1 MKKGLFLIAALILS
15 ANLIGQN
22 TFKYPI
28 ITGTNGGTG
37 GYLKLN
43 GSTSGSSTI
52 QVAAEAGTATFQ
64 LPTTNGT
71 NGYVLTTNGSG
82 VTSWSEAGGSMIYPG
97 AGIPLS
103 TGSAWGTSI
112 TNNSANWNTAYG
124 WGDHAG
130 LYLPLAG
137 TAAAVT
143 GFTPASGSL
152 TLTGADALTF
162 NTTAATNLTLPTS
175 GTLATTA
182 NINDTLLAG
191 IQIGVIANL
200 KADTIP
206 IFVFG
211 LGSGHSADTALFNN
225 GRLAGAFYNSGS
237 DTLYVTEL
245 RGVLV
250 AGTGTETID
259 VQVAWDA
266 NLLDAT
272 PTSLNTTDLTI
283 TSETSG
289 TTDTSFD
296 NNGIPPGNWVW
307 CVLDGASKDNKPT
320 AMILT
325 MTGYRRNRSY

>member
-1 MKKGLFLIAALILS
+1 MKKGLILIALLAVTVGLF
-15 ANLIGQN
+15 GQN
-22 TFKYPI
+22 TFKYPL
-28 ITGTNGGTG
+28 TVGSPTTAG

-152 TLTGADALTF
+152 TLTGSNALTF

-182 NINDTLLAG
+182 DINDTLLAG

-206 IFVFG
+206 LFVFG

-250 AGTGTETID
+250 EGTGTETID
-259 VQVAWDA
+259 VQVSWHTNMKDVSAI
-266 NLLDAT
+266 N
-272 PTSLNTTDLTI
+272 LNTTALTI
-283 TSETSG
+283 SNMTTGTS
-289 TTDTSFD
+289 DVSFN
-296 NNGIPPGNWVW
+296 NNGIPPGRWVW
-307 CVLDGASKDNKPT
+307 CVLSGASNGNKPT
-320 AMILT
+320 ALMLT

>member
-43 GSTSGSSTI
+43 GATSGSSTI

-71 NGYVLTTNGSG
+71 SGYMLVTNGSG
-82 VTSWSEAGGSMIYPG
+82 VTSWSA
-97 AGIPLS
+97 
-103 TGSAWGTSI
+103 
-112 TNNSANWNTAYG
+112 TA
-124 WGDHAG
+124 
-130 LYLPLAG
+130 P
-137 TAAAVT
+137 AVT

-152 TLTGADALTF
+152 TLTGADALTL

-175 GTLATTA
+175 GTLATTQ

-191 IQIGVIANL
+191 QQIGVIADL

-211 LGSGHSADTALFNN
+211 LGSGQTADTAVFNDN
-225 GRLAGAFYNSGS
+225 AIAGAFYNAGS
-237 DTLYVTEL
+237 DTLMITSL
-245 RGVLV
+245 RGVL
-250 AGTGTETID
+250 AEGTGTETIG
-259 VQVAWDA
+259 VQVSWHATFKSGSA
-266 NLLDAT
+266 TNLNASAYT
-272 PTSLNTTDLTI
+272 VTSITTGD
-283 TSETSG
+283 E
-289 TTDTSFD
+289 DTSFAAST
-296 NNGIPPGNWVW
+296 IPPGVWVW
-307 CVLDGASKDNKPT
+307 CTLSGTSAGNRPSLL
-320 AMILT
+320 ILT
-325 MTGYRRNRSY
+325 MSGYKQNRSY

>member
-1 MKKGLFLIAALILS
+1 MKKGLILIALLTMS
-15 ANLIGQN
+15 VGLFGQN
-22 TFKYPI
+22 TFKYPLV
-28 ITGTNGGTG
+28 TGTNGGTG

-43 GSTSGSSTI
+43 GATSGYSTI

-82 VTSWSEAGGSMIYPG
+82 VTSWSELIGSMTYPG

-182 NINDTLLAG
+182 DINDTLLVG

-211 LGSGHSADTALFNN
+211 LGSGQTADTASFND
-225 GRLAGAFYNSGS
+225 GAIAGAFYNAGS
-237 DTLYVTEL
+237 DTLMITSL
-245 RGVLV
+245 RGVL
-250 AGTGTETID
+250 AEGTGTETIG
-259 VQVAWDA
+259 VQVSWH
-266 NLLDAT
+266 AT
-272 PTSLNTTDLTI
+272 FKSGSATTLNASAYTVTSITTGD
-283 TSETSG
+283 E
-289 TTDTSFD
+289 DTSFAAST
-296 NNGIPPGNWVW
+296 IPPNVWVW
-307 CVLDGASKDNKPT
+307 CTLSGTSAGNRPSLL
-320 AMILT
+320 ILT
-325 MTGYRRNRSY
+325 MSGYKQNRSY